1 MTATF
6 GSARTVAS
14 SPTTPGAADRPR
26 SAGQGHRWQ
35 SVVGAVGWRVL
46 GVVVF
51 VALWHVIALNVDS
64 RAILPGP
71 LTVLTDFAD
80 SFFDD
85 PGLRYLGVRSPGV
98 AINLAWTVGLAV
110 LAWAVGSTL
119 GATVGL
125 LSSRIQWVRNVAEP
139 LFFVFGAVP
148 ALVLAPFFL
157 VWFGQGHTN
166 KVVLVGFYCFVSVGL
181 VAQSAAAAF
190 PRTSE
195 EYAATQG
202 LDSRARFL
210 HVIVPGTLQSVLSGL
225 RIALATGIAVQA
237 TVELLGSQIGI
248 GRLIS
253 LRAGQGDVSGVLGLS
268 IALGIVAI
276 VADLILRQGIRTLTR
291 WQ

>member
-1 MTATF
+1 MRR
-6 GSARTVAS
+6 GSA
-14 SPTTPGAADRPR
+14 
-26 SAGQGHRWQ
+26 
-35 SVVGAVGWRVL
+35 VGSAVGWRLL

-51 VALWHVIALNVDS
+51 LSVWYFVASHIDS

-71 LTVLTDFAD
+71 LEVLTDFTD

-98 AINLAWTVGLAV
+98 AINLAWTVGLATA
-110 LAWAVGSTL
+110 AWAVGSVL
-119 GATVGL
+119 GAAVGL
-125 LSSRIQWVRNVAEP
+125 LSSRMQWVRNVSEP

-157 VWFGQGHTN
+157 VWFGQGHLN

-181 VAQSAAAAF
+181 VAQSAAASF
-190 PRTSE
+190 PPSSE

-202 LDSRARFL
+202 LSPRARFL
-210 HVIVPGTLQSVLSGL
+210 HVIVPGTLPAVLSGL

-268 IALGIVAI
+268 IALGIAAI
-276 VADLILRQGIRTLTR
+276 VLDLALRQGIRILTR